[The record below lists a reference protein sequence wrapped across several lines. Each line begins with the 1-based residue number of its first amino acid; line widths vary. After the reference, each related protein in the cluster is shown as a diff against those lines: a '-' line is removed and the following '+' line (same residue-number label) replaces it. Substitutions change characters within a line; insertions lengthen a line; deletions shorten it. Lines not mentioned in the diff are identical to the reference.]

1 MKSQVLGVGVKE
13 IMDNSIK
20 DKTKVE
26 SVQLVVQKAAAPKN
40 GVEFRQRSIGALRCS
55 LAITARD

>member
-1 MKSQVLGVGVKE
+1 MKSQVIGVGVKE

-26 SVQLVVQKAAAPKN
+26 SVQLVVQKAAAPKS
-40 GVEFRQRSIGALRCS
+40 GV
-55 LAITARD
+55 